1 MGNSYE
7 GRENGLTFSAGTEP
21 VKSSIIKP
29 VVIASSESW
38 IEGEALRQL
47 NQTANLP
54 GMIRAVGLPDL
65 HPGKGIPIGAAFL
78 SRGIIYPHLVGND
91 IGCGMGLWQTD
102 IVAAKFKLDKSVKR
116 LSGFEEPW
124 DGDAAARLAAH
135 DLPETLWP
143 YALGTIGS
151 GNHFAEFQAVA
162 EVMDSALFQAAGLD
176 KSRLSLLVHSGSR
189 GLGQSILEAHI
200 RAFKGGGLQADSAA
214 FDSYVMRHNQAVNWA
229 EVNRKVIAQRFMDA
243 LRTQGPRVL
252 DICHNSVTQTADG
265 WLHRKGAA
273 PSDQGLVVIPGSR
286 GTLSYLVRPRPDV
299 MEMSL
304 ASLAHGAG
312 RKWKRSDAKGRLS
325 KRYTVS
331 DLTRTPLG
339 GRVICEDKALMFEEA
354 PEAYK
359 DVAVVISDLQA
370 FGLIDVVASL
380 KPVITYKTRR
390 R

>member
-1 MGNSYE
+1 MGNSYG
-7 GRENGLTFSAGTEP
+7 GRENGLTNSAENNSANQNN
-21 VKSSIIKP
+21 VKPI
-29 VVIASSESW
+29 VIASSESW

-54 GMIRAVGLPDL
+54 GMTRAVGLPDL

-78 SRGIIYPHLVGND
+78 STDVIYPHLVGND

-102 IVAAKFKLDKSVKR
+102 ITAAKFKLDKSVKR
-116 LSGFEEPW
+116 LSGFEDPW
-124 DGDAAARLAAH
+124 DGDAASVLAAH
-135 DLPETLWP
+135 GLPEGLWP

-151 GNHFAEFQAVA
+151 GNHFAEFQSVSQ
-162 EVMDSALFQAAGLD
+162 VMDSTLFEAAGLD
-176 KSRLSLLVHSGSR
+176 KRKLSLLVHSGSR
-189 GLGQSILEAHI
+189 GLGQSILEAHV
-200 RAFKGGGLQADSAA
+200 RAFKGGGLTAGTGAFQA
-214 FDSYVMRHNQAVNWA
+214 YVERHNQAVRWA
-229 EVNRKVIAQRFMDA
+229 EVNRIVIAKRFMTA
-243 LRTQGPRVL
+243 LRTDGPRLL
-252 DICHNSVTQTADG
+252 DVCHNSVTQSGGG

-286 GTLSYLVRPRPDV
+286 GTLSYLVRPRTNV
-299 MEMSL
+299 MDMSL

>member
-1 MGNSYE
+1 MM
-7 GRENGLTFSAGTEP
+7 R
-21 VKSSIIKP
+21 IKP
-29 VVIASSESW
+29 SLIASDESW

-47 NQTANLP
+47 DQTANLP
-54 GMIRAVGLPDL
+54 GMTRAVGLPDL

-78 SRGIIYPHLVGND
+78 STDIIYPHLVGND

-102 IVAAKFKLDKSVKR
+102 IVSAKFKLDKSVKR
-116 LSGFEEPW
+116 LSGFEDPW
-124 DGDAAARLAAH
+124 EGDVASILVSH
-135 DLPETLWP
+135 GLPEGLWP

-162 EVMDSALFQAAGLD
+162 QVMDSALFEAAGLD
-176 KSRLSLLVHSGSR
+176 KRKLSLLVHSGSR
-189 GLGQSILEAHI
+189 GLGQSILEAHV
-200 RAFKGGGLQADSAA
+200 RAFKGGGLSAGTAA
-214 FDSYVMRHNQAVNWA
+214 FDDYVGSHDQAVQWA
-229 EVNRKVIAQRFMDA
+229 EVNRKVIANRFMSA
-243 LRTQGPRVL
+243 LRADGTRLL
-252 DICHNSVTQTADG
+252 DICHNSVTSTQDG

-273 PSDQGLVVIPGSR
+273 PSDQSLVVIPGSR
-286 GTLSYLVRPRPDV
+286 GTLSYLVRPRADTV
-299 MEMSL
+299 DISL

-359 DVAVVISDLQA
+359 DVGVVISDLEN